1 MAVNT
6 WVPDPVWVLA
16 VVGET
21 LTAMGGGGPPLA
33 DRNAAKPAAQISVTL
48 SEALADV
55 VPAEIWTM
63 SSAIIF
69 ELGCCGIASS
79 IL

>member
-6 WVPDPVWVLA
+6 CVPDPVWVLA

-33 DRNAAKPAAQISVTL
+33 DRNAAKPAAQISDTL
-48 SEALADV
+48 SDALADA
-55 VPAEIWTM
+55 VPAEAWII
-63 SSAIIF
+63 SSTISFAF
-69 ELGCCGIASS
+69 GCDGTASS